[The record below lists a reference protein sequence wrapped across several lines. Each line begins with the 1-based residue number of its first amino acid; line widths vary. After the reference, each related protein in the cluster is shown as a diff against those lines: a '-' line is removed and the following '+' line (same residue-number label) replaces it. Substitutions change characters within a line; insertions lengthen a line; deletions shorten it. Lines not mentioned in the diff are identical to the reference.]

1 MSQKSSFLQGDE
13 ILVVDN
19 NSNDNTR
26 ELVESF
32 FDVLPLRYVFE
43 PKQGLSAARNRVLVE
58 SNADIIVFI
67 DDDISVSQSF
77 IAEYQR
83 AFQDY
88 PDAGFFGGKIN
99 VDWCGAA
106 PSWYRDDSL
115 PLINGLIGHYDLGDR
130 DLLYKKNDLLPYGAN
145 FALRSETANQVGKF
159 DENLGV
165 NGEKLDRGEET
176 DYFLRAIGLGLT
188 GHYIANASVGHRFE
202 ISRIRISYLYAY
214 GLAKGRFNSEYDK
227 QSRLTNTE
235 TSRQT
240 DVSFYFRQ
248 SIYAAKACFQLVKG
262 RRDRFYQSMI
272 NLGIRRGVYLR
283 SRGL

>member
-115 PLINGLIGHYDLGDR
+115 PL
-130 DLLYKKNDLLPYGAN
+130 DLLPYGAN